1 MLALEK
7 TKRFKTPNGKQE
19 SRIEADPKAG
29 KPYTRSVAGRIPFP
43 RNSLKDAL
51 RIPAAIWKENGG
63 EPFDPILLAK
73 CLGTTIRSSV
83 FMTLL
88 TASERYGLTEG
99 GVFAKKI
106 TMTDLAGAIVSP
118 TDETVKPSLRKALL
132 TPKVFDQFYA
142 RYDRK
147 NLPRE
152 EVAKAVLEKEI
163 ALPRVDVDA
172 CYDVLMQNIA
182 EYDLSVKSG
191 DSTILFLDNLGK
203 GVPQSMQPVAPSGL
217 PEKHEMETT
226 EETRTEPF
234 SSIEKLVQKHIFV
247 AHGKN
252 KKPADQAVKILEE
265 YNIPHIVA
273 TEEPNRGRPIGEKV
287 AEEMKKCTAG
297 IFIFTADEKNVDADG
312 HEAWAPSDNVVYEL
326 GAGSVL
332 YGKKIVVFR
341 EEGVDFASDFKE
353 LGYITFEK
361 NKLDAKGLALMK
373 ELAGLGIV
381 KFTVA

>member
-1 MLALEK
+1 MMSVEK
-7 TKRFKTPNGKQE
+7 TKRSKRSNGKQE
-19 SRIEADPKAG
+19 SRVEVDPKAG
-29 KPYTRSVAGRIPFP
+29 KPSTRSIAGRIPFP
-43 RNSLKDAL
+43 RNPLKDAL

-63 EPFDPILLAK
+63 QPFDPILLAK
-73 CLGTTIRSSV
+73 CLGTTIRSSS

-106 TMTDLAGAIVSP
+106 PMTELAGAIVSP
-118 TDETVKPSLRKALL
+118 TDETVKPSLRQALL
-132 TPKVFDQFYA
+132 TPKVFEQFYV

-163 ALPRVDVDA
+163 GIPRVDVDA
-172 CYDVLMQNIA
+172 CYNVLMQNITDH
-182 EYDLSVKSG
+182 DLSVTSG
-191 DSTILFLDNLGK
+191 DTTLLYLDNLGK
-203 GVPQSMQPVAPSGL
+203 GVAQKAPAAPSGS
-217 PEKHEMETT
+217 PEEHEMEIA
-226 EETRTEPF
+226 EELRTEP
-234 SSIEKLVQKHIFV
+234 SSTEKLVQKHIFV

-265 YNIPHIVA
+265 YGIPHIVA

-297 IFIFTADEKNVDADG
+297 IFIFTADEKIVDVDG

-332 YGKKIVVFR
+332 YGQKIVVFR

-353 LGYITFEK
+353 LGYVTFEK
-361 NKLDAKGLALMK
+361 NRLDAKGLALMK

>member
-1 MLALEK
+1 MMSVER
-7 TKRFKTPNGKQE
+7 TKLFKKPTGKQE
-19 SRIEADPKAG
+19 SRPDTGPEPVKQS
-29 KPYTRSVAGRIPFP
+29 TRSIPGRIPFP

-51 RIPAAIWKENGG
+51 RIATAIWKENGG
-63 EPFDPILLAK
+63 GPFDPILLAK
-73 CLGTTIRSSV
+73 CLDTTIRSSV

-106 TMTDLAGAIVSP
+106 SMTDLAGSIVSP
-118 TDETVKPSLRKALL
+118 TDETVKSSLRKALL
-132 TPKVFDQFYA
+132 TPKVFEQFYL

-163 ALPRVDVDA
+163 GLPRVDVDA

-182 EYDLSVKSG
+182 NHNLSMTSG
-191 DSTILFLDNLGK
+191 DSTLLYLDNLGK
-203 GVPQSMQPVAPSGL
+203 EALPATQPTVPSLL
-217 PEKHEMETT
+217 PEKHELDTT
-226 EETRTEPF
+226 DEISTVP
-234 SSIEKLVQKHIFV
+234 SSAEKVVQKHIFV

-265 YNIPHIVA
+265 YGIPHIVA

-297 IFIFTADEKNVDADG
+297 IFIFTADEKIVDADG

-353 LGYITFEK
+353 LGYVTFEK
-361 NKLDAKGLALMK
+361 NRLDAKGLALMK

>member
-1 MLALEK
+1 MMSVER
-7 TKRFKTPNGKQE
+7 TKRIRKANGKPE
-19 SRIEADPKAG
+19 SKVDASPRAG
-29 KPYTRSVAGRIPFP
+29 KPYTRSILGRIPFP

-63 EPFDPILLAK
+63 QPFDPILLAK
-73 CLGTTIRSSV
+73 CLDTTIRSSA

-88 TASERYGLTEG
+88 TSSERYGLTEG

-118 TDETVKPSLRKALL
+118 TDDAVTPSLRKALL
-132 TPKVFDQFYA
+132 TPKVFEQFYA

-163 ALPRVDVDA
+163 GLPRADIDS
-172 CYDVLMQNIA
+172 CYDVLLQNIA
-182 EYDLSVKSG
+182 DHNLSVTSG
-191 DSTILFLDNLGK
+191 DSTLLYLDNLGK
-203 GVPQSMQPVAPSGL
+203 GAPLNIQPTAPSTP
-217 PEKHEMETT
+217 PEKHELKTT
-226 EETRTEPF
+226 EEIRSER
-234 SSIEKLVQKHIFV
+234 SSEEKVGQKHIFV

-297 IFIFTADEKNVDADG
+297 IFIFTADEKIVDADG
-312 HEAWAPSDNVVYEL
+312 HEAWNPSDNVVYEL

-361 NKLDAKGLALMK
+361 NKLDAKGLSLMK

>member
-1 MLALEK
+1 L
-7 TKRFKTPNGKQE
+7 KRSNGKH
-19 SRIEADPKAG
+19 EARMETGRKAG
-29 KPYTRSVAGRIPFP
+29 KPSTRSITGRIPFP
-43 RNSLKDAL
+43 RDSLREAL
-51 RIPAAIWKENGG
+51 RIPGVIWKENGG

-73 CLGTTIRSSV
+73 CLGTTIRSSG
-83 FMTLL
+83 FTTLL

-118 TDETVKPSLRKALL
+118 TDETIKPSLRRALL
-132 TPKVFDQFYA
+132 TPKVFEQFYS

-163 ALPRVDVDA
+163 GLPRVDVDA
-172 CYDVLMQNIA
+172 CYDMLMQNIA
-182 EYDLSVKSG
+182 DHDLSVKSG
-191 DSTILFLDNLGK
+191 DSTILYLDNLGT
-203 GVPQSMQPVAPSGL
+203 GGPQYMPVAPPGP
-217 PEKHEMETT
+217 PEKHEMETV
-226 EETRTEPF
+226 EDTRSEPS
-234 SSIEKLVQKHIFV
+234 SSIEKPVQKHIFV

-297 IFIFTADEKNVDADG
+297 IFIFTADEKNLDAEG
-312 HEAWAPSDNVVYEL
+312 HEGWGPSDNVVYEL

-332 YGKKIVVFR
+332 YGKKIVLFR

>member
-1 MLALEK
+1 MMSVEK
-7 TKRFKTPNGKQE
+7 TKRSKRSNGKQE
-19 SRIEADPKAG
+19 SRVEVDPKAG
-29 KPYTRSVAGRIPFP
+29 KPSTRSIAGRIPFP
-43 RNSLKDAL
+43 RNPLKDAL
-51 RIPAAIWKENGG
+51 RIPLAIWKENGG

-106 TMTDLAGAIVSP
+106 TMSDLAGAIVSP
-118 TDETVKPSLRKALL
+118 TEETVKPNLGKALL
-132 TPKVFDQFYA
+132 TPKVFEQFYV

-163 ALPRVDVDA
+163 GLPRVDVDA
-172 CYDVLMQNIA
+172 CYNVLMQNIA
-182 EYDLSVKSG
+182 DHNLSVTSG
-191 DSTILFLDNLGK
+191 DSTLLYLDNIGIAAP
-203 GVPQSMQPVAPSGL
+203 VNTQPLAPSAL
-217 PEKHEMETT
+217 SETHELETT
-226 EETRTEPF
+226 ERIRNEP
-234 SSIEKLVQKHIFV
+234 SSIEKVMQKHIFV

-265 YNIPHIVA
+265 YGIPHIVA

-297 IFIFTADEKNVDADG
+297 IFIFTADEKIVDADG
-312 HEAWAPSDNVVYEL
+312 HEGWAPSDNVIYEL

-332 YGKKIVVFR
+332 YGQKIVVFR

-353 LGYITFEK
+353 LGYVTFEK
-361 NKLDAKGLALMK
+361 NRLDAKGLALMK